1 MTNHHTSSIA
11 RRTASPFWQPI
22 RRGTRIWNY
31 RKNTDNSKNNFFRFI
46 SYQFKYSNQ
55 NETIATIQSTSTIT
69 NNNNNYSSKTESAGT
84 KQHANKRFLVFHLQ
98 PAKQPPLITHAQLT
112 HYRTPNTLTYT
123 QTHSYIGKPNR
134 LSNRQIVTT
143 EINNNYNNNNNRC
156 SSSHRI

>member
-1 MTNHHTSSIA
+1 MWQTITPLVLRVALLRHFD
-11 RRTASPFWQPI
+11 SPSVAVLEFE
-22 RRGTRIWNY
+22 T

-69 NNNNNYSSKTESAGT
+69 INNNNYSSKTESAGT

-98 PAKQPPLITHAQLT
+98 PAKQPQLITHAQLT
-112 HYRTPNTLTYT
+112 HYRTPNTLTHT
-123 QTHSYIGKPNR
+123 LSQTHSNIGKPNR
-134 LSNRQIVTT
+134 LNNRQIVKTA
-143 EINNNYNNNNNRC
+143 INNNYNNNRC